1 MEFLHSFPRSHLE
14 GNQWLRR
21 EMSAVFS
28 GLFYRPSKQ
37 NYFVNIITKEKKS
50 QQSIFEMVQTVMR
63 AKYTGSRYFREAMEF

>member
-1 MEFLHSFPRSHLE
+1 MEFLHSFLTIHFA
-14 GNQWLRR
+14 GNRRLRR

-37 NYFVNIITKEKKS
+37 NYFLNIIIKGKKS

>member
-1 MEFLHSFPRSHLE
+1 
-14 GNQWLRR
+14 
-21 EMSAVFS
+21 MSAVFS

-37 NYFVNIITKEKKS
+37 NYFLNIITKEKKS